1 MLFHSWLKLRSVH
14 LHHHL
19 HHVTVSLMRR
29 PKYDLG
35 YIVRKLFKYEMF
47 SGDIAI
53 IYPKFPTFY
62 EGGGFLGTH
71 IPKPHT
77 PPLLACYTTRVP
89 LDHHAILH
97 KPTKNSFHIKVSS
110 ISVNLELLMSSV
122 RKILISMISWRLDP
136 FQIFRMCNVIY
147 PHPKVRSNRNR
158 KVQFTWLVG
167 LGDCVKK
174 KNLKPVLDDF
184 FSFIT
189 PFINVN

>member
-1 MLFHSWLKLRSVH
+1 MH

-110 ISVNLELLMSSV
+110 ISINLELLMSSV
-122 RKILISMISWRLDP
+122 RDPHLYDFMKIGSFSNFLNV
-136 FQIFRMCNVIY
+136 QCNLL
-147 PHPKVRSNRNR
+147 SELN
-158 KVQFTWLVG
+158 
-167 LGDCVKK
+167 
-174 KNLKPVLDDF
+174 
-184 FSFIT
+184 FIC
-189 PFINVN
+189 